1 MLTPTPT
8 MPTVLPV
15 PALSVSLR
23 RSLPEPLIPRH
34 APQTPLERECLPEEN
49 RAAEK
54 VAPSESYVAWLVG
67 IQELLTTLAN
77 RTDDLRRPT
86 ATADEYEQL
95 SVMVDE
101 LTGANGGNPDSP
113 LASVEACVGDF
124 MRIYETAT
132 FPTLEESFPE
142 LLELEHEED
151 PELEAILA
159 RLDEKNKDI
168 HVPTEEEI
176 AIDAFFS
183 LGTLL
188 AKIGKTENAIA
199 AYDGAI
205 RLKPDYAAAHC
216 NRGSLYYAL
225 GDYTAALQDY
235 DAAIRLKPE
244 RGEGYFNRAVTHFH
258 LQHYTAAVRD
268 YDAALARNPDDADA
282 YLGRA
287 HANFAMQRY
296 AAALQD
302 YEETLRRTPDNKEV
316 QRYRDIAQA
325 QTQGG

>member
-1 MLTPTPT
+1 MLTPTQA
-8 MPTVLPV
+8 MPTAFPVPVLPV
-15 PALSVSLR
+15 AIR
-23 RSLPEPLIPRH
+23 MSLPEPLIPRH
-34 APQTPLERECLPEEN
+34 APQTPLERECLPEKK
-49 RAAEK
+49 RADEE
-54 VAPSESYVAWLVG
+54 VAPAESYVAWLVG
-67 IQELLTTLAN
+67 IQELLTELAN
-77 RTDDLRRPT
+77 RNNSLRHPEV
-86 ATADEYEQL
+86 TADEYERL
-95 SVMVDE
+95 STMIEE
-101 LTGANGGNPDSP
+101 LMWAVGDNFGNPFSP
-113 LASVEACVGDF
+113 IEGCVGSF
-124 MRIYETAT
+124 MIRYEEKNV
-132 FPTLEESFPE
+132 PTMEELFPE

-151 PELEAILA
+151 PEIEAAIA

-188 AKIGKTENAIA
+188 TDIGKAENAIA
-199 AYDGAI
+199 AYDVAI

-268 YDAALARNPDDADA
+268 YDAALARNSDDVDA

-296 AAALQD
+296 GAALQD
-302 YEETLRRTPDNKEV
+302 YEETLRRRPDDVEV
-316 QRYRDIAQA
+316 RRYRDIAQA
-325 QTQGG
+325 QNGA

>member
-1 MLTPTPT
+1 MLTPTQT
-8 MPTVLPV
+8 MPTGLPV
-15 PALSVSLR
+15 PALAVSLR
-23 RSLPEPLIPRH
+23 MSLPEPLIPRH
-34 APQTPLERECLPEEN
+34 APQTPLEREDLPEEKHT
-49 RAAEK
+49 AEE
-54 VAPSESYVAWLVG
+54 VAPAESYVAWLVG
-67 IQELLTTLAN
+67 IQELLTELAN
-77 RTDDLRRPT
+77 RTDDLRRST
-86 ATADEYEQL
+86 ATADEYKQL
-95 SVMVDE
+95 SGMLEE
-101 LTGANGGNPDSP
+101 LTVADGGNPDSP
-113 LASVEACVGDF
+113 LAVVGACVGDF
-124 MRIYETAT
+124 VRIYEAAT
-132 FPTLEESFPE
+132 FPTMEELFPE
-142 LLELEHEED
+142 LLELEWEED
-151 PELEAILA
+151 PEIEAAIA

-188 AKIGKTENAIA
+188 TDIGKAENAIA

-244 RGEGYFNRAVTHFH
+244 RSEGYFNRAVTHFH
-258 LQHYTAAVRD
+258 LQHYPAAVRD
-268 YDAALARNPDDADA
+268 YDAALARNPDDVDA

-296 AAALQD
+296 EAALQD
-302 YEETLRRTPDNKEV
+302 YEETLRRMPDDAEV

-325 QTQGG
+325 ENGA

>member
-15 PALSVSLR
+15 PALAVSLR
-23 RSLPEPLIPRH
+23 RSLPEPIIPRH
-34 APQTPLERECLPEEN
+34 APQTPLEREGLSEEK
-49 RAAEK
+49 RAAEE

-67 IQELLTTLAN
+67 IQELLTELAN
-77 RTDDLRRPT
+77 RTDDLRRAT
-86 ATADEYEQL
+86 ATADEYKQL
-95 SVMVDE
+95 SGMLEE
-101 LTGANGGNPDSP
+101 LTVADGSNPDSP
-113 LASVEACVGDF
+113 LAGVGACVGDF
-124 MRIYETAT
+124 VRIYEAAT
-132 FPTLEESFPE
+132 FPTMEELFPE

-151 PELEAILA
+151 PEIEAAIA

-188 AKIGKTENAIA
+188 TDIGKAENAIA
-199 AYDGAI
+199 AYDVAI

-225 GDYTAALQDY
+225 GDYTAALHDY

-244 RGEGYFNRAVTHFH
+244 RSEGYFNRAVTHFH

-268 YDAALARNPDDADA
+268 YDAALARNPDDVDA

-296 AAALQD
+296 TAALQD
-302 YEETLRRTPDNKEV
+302 YEETLRRMPENAEV
-316 QRYRDIAQA
+316 QRYRDIAHA
-325 QTQGG
+325 QNGA

>member
-1 MLTPTPT
+1 MLTSTQT

-15 PALSVSLR
+15 PVLPVSIR
-23 RSLPEPLIPRH
+23 MSLPEPLIPRQ
-34 APQTPLERECLPEEN
+34 APFERECLPEEKH
-49 RAAEK
+49 ADEE
-54 VAPSESYVAWLVG
+54 VAPSESYVSWLVG
-67 IQELLTTLAN
+67 IQELLTELAN
-77 RTDDLRRPT
+77 RTDDLRRST
-86 ATADEYEQL
+86 ATADEYKQL
-95 SVMVDE
+95 SGMLEE
-101 LTGANGGNPDSP
+101 LMWAAGDNFDSP
-113 LASVEACVGDF
+113 LADIEVCVGDF
-124 MRIYETAT
+124 VRIYEAAT
-132 FPTLEESFPE
+132 FPTMEELFPE

-151 PELEAILA
+151 PEIEAAIA

-188 AKIGKTENAIA
+188 TDIGKAENAIA
-199 AYDGAI
+199 AYDVAI

-225 GDYTAALQDY
+225 GDYTAALHDY

-244 RGEGYFNRAVTHFH
+244 RSEGYFNRAVTHFH

-268 YDAALARNPDDADA
+268 YDAALARNSDDADA

-296 AAALQD
+296 EAALQD
-302 YEETLRRTPDNKEV
+302 YEETLRRMPDDEEV

-325 QTQGG
+325 EIR

>member
-8 MPTVLPV
+8 MPPVLPV
-15 PALSVSLR
+15 PVLPSIR
-23 RSLPEPLIPRH
+23 MSLPEPLIPRQ
-34 APQTPLERECLPEEN
+34 APQAPLERECLPEEK
-49 RAAEK
+49 RAAEEI
-54 VAPSESYVAWLVG
+54 APSASYVAWLVG
-67 IQELLTTLAN
+67 IQELLTELAN
-77 RTDDLRRPT
+77 RTDDLRRST
-86 ATADEYEQL
+86 ATADEYKQL
-95 SVMVDE
+95 SVMADE
-101 LTGANGGNPDSP
+101 LRWADGGNPDSP
-113 LASVEACVGDF
+113 LADVGACVGDF
-124 MRIYETAT
+124 VRIYEAAT
-132 FPTLEESFPE
+132 FPTMEELFPE
-142 LLELEHEED
+142 LLELEWEED
-151 PELEAILA
+151 PELEATIAWLA
-159 RLDEKNKDI
+159 EKNKDI

-188 AKIGKTENAIA
+188 TDIGKAENAIA
-199 AYDGAI
+199 AYDVAI

-225 GDYTAALQDY
+225 GDYTAALHDY

-244 RGEGYFNRAVTHFH
+244 RSEGYFNRAVTHFH

-268 YDAALARNPDDADA
+268 YDAALARNPDDVDA

-296 AAALQD
+296 KVALQD
-302 YEETLRRTPDNKEV
+302 YEETLRRMPGDAEV

-325 QTQGG
+325 QTQRG

>member
-15 PALSVSLR
+15 PMLPVAIR
-23 RSLPEPLIPRH
+23 MSLPEPLIPRH
-34 APQTPLERECLPEEN
+34 ATHAPLNRECLPEEKHT
-49 RAAEK
+49 AEEE
-54 VAPSESYVAWLVG
+54 APSESYVAWLVG
-67 IQELLTTLAN
+67 LQELLTELAN
-77 RTDDLRRPT
+77 RNNSLRHAEVT
-86 ATADEYEQL
+86 AGEYEQL
-95 SVMVDE
+95 SVMVEE
-101 LTGANGGNPDSP
+101 LTGAAGDNSDNPFFP
-113 LASVEACVGDF
+113 IEGCVGSF
-124 MRIYETAT
+124 MIRYEEKNV
-132 FPTLEESFPE
+132 PTMEELFPE
-142 LLELEHEED
+142 LLELEPEED
-151 PELEAILA
+151 PELEATLA
-159 RLDEKNKDI
+159 RLAEKNKDI

-188 AKIGKTENAIA
+188 AEVGKAENAIA
-199 AYDGAI
+199 AYDVAI

-225 GDYTAALQDY
+225 GDYTAALHDY

-244 RGEGYFNRAVTHFH
+244 RSEGYFNRAVTHFH

-268 YDAALARNPDDADA
+268 YDAALARNLDDVDA

-296 AAALQD
+296 GAALQD
-302 YEETLRRTPDNKEV
+302 YEETLRRMPDDAEV

-325 QTQGG
+325 QIR

>member
-1 MLTPTPT
+1 MLTPTQA
-8 MPTVLPV
+8 MPTGLHV
-15 PALSVSLR
+15 PAFSVSLR
-23 RSLPEPLIPRH
+23 MSLPEPLIPRY
-34 APQTPLERECLPEEN
+34 TSLERECLPEEKH
-49 RAAEK
+49 ADEE

-67 IQELLTTLAN
+67 IQELLTALAN

-95 SVMVDE
+95 SGMLGE
-101 LTGANGGNPDSP
+101 LMWADGGNPDSP

-124 MRIYETAT
+124 MRIYEAAT
-132 FPTLEESFPE
+132 FPTMEELFPE

-151 PELEAILA
+151 PEIEAAIA

-168 HVPTEEEI
+168 HVPTEEEN

-188 AKIGKTENAIA
+188 AEVGKAENAIA
-199 AYDGAI
+199 AYDVTI

-225 GDYTAALQDY
+225 GNYTAALHDY

-268 YDAALARNPDDADA
+268 YDAALARNSDDVDA

-296 AAALQD
+296 EAALQD
-302 YEETLRRTPDNKEV
+302 YAETLQRMPDNVEV

-325 QTQGG
+325 QNGA

>member
-1 MLTPTPT
+1 MLTPTQA
-8 MPTVLPV
+8 MPPVLPV
-15 PALSVSLR
+15 PVLPSIR
-23 RSLPEPLIPRH
+23 MSLPEPIIPRH
-34 APQTPLERECLPEEN
+34 APQTPLERECLPVEKHADEE
-49 RAAEK
+49 
-54 VAPSESYVAWLVG
+54 VAPSESYVSWLVG
-67 IQELLTTLAN
+67 IQELLTALAN

-86 ATADEYEQL
+86 ATADEYKKL
-95 SVMVDE
+95 SVMAEE
-101 LTGANGGNPDSP
+101 LMWADGGNLDSP
-113 LASVEACVGDF
+113 LADVGACVGDF
-124 MRIYETAT
+124 ARIYGKAH
-132 FPTLEESFPE
+132 FPTMEELFPE
-142 LLELEHEED
+142 LLELEYEED
-151 PELEAILA
+151 PEIEAAIA

-168 HVPTEEEI
+168 HVPTEEEN

-188 AKIGKTENAIA
+188 TEIGKAENAIA
-199 AYDGAI
+199 AYDVAI

-225 GDYTAALQDY
+225 GDYTAALHDY

-244 RGEGYFNRAVTHFH
+244 RSEGYFNRAVTHFH

-268 YDAALARNPDDADA
+268 YDAALARNPEDADA

-296 AAALQD
+296 EAALQD
-302 YEETLRRTPDNKEV
+302 YEETLRRTPDNEEV

-325 QTQGG
+325 QTQGR

>member
-1 MLTPTPT
+1 MLTPTQT

-15 PALSVSLR
+15 PVLPVAVR
-23 RSLPEPLIPRH
+23 MSLPEPLIPRH
-34 APQTPLERECLPEEN
+34 APQTPLERACLPEEKH
-49 RAAEK
+49 AAEE

-67 IQELLTTLAN
+67 IQELLTELAN
-77 RTDDLRRPT
+77 RTDDLRRAT
-86 ATADEYEQL
+86 ATADEYKQL
-95 SVMVDE
+95 SVMADE
-101 LTGANGGNPDSP
+101 LRWADGGNPDSP
-113 LASVEACVGDF
+113 LADVGACVGDF
-124 MRIYETAT
+124 ARIYGKAH
-132 FPTLEESFPE
+132 FPTMEELFPE
-142 LLELEHEED
+142 LLELEWEED
-151 PELEAILA
+151 PEIEAAIA

-188 AKIGKTENAIA
+188 AEIGKAENAIA
-199 AYDGAI
+199 AYDVAI

-225 GDYTAALQDY
+225 GDYTAALRDY

-268 YDAALARNPDDADA
+268 YDAALARNSDDVDA

-302 YEETLRRTPDNKEV
+302 YEETLRRTPDNEEV
-316 QRYRDIAQA
+316 RRYRDIAQA
-325 QTQGG
+325 QNGA

>member
-8 MPTVLPV
+8 MPTVFPV

-23 RSLPEPLIPRH
+23 MSLPEPIIPRL
-34 APQTPLERECLPEEN
+34 TPLESECLPEEKH
-49 RAAEK
+49 ADEE

-67 IQELLTTLAN
+67 IQELLTELAN

-95 SVMVDE
+95 SVMVEE
-101 LTGANGGNPDSP
+101 LTGANSGNSDSP
-113 LASVEACVGDF
+113 LAVVEACVGDF

-132 FPTLEESFPE
+132 FPTMEESFPE

-151 PELEAILA
+151 PEIEAAIA

-188 AKIGKTENAIA
+188 AEVGKAENAIA
-199 AYDGAI
+199 AYDVAI

-225 GDYTAALQDY
+225 GDYNAALHDY
-235 DAAIRLKPE
+235 DAAIRLRPE

-258 LQHYTAAVRD
+258 LQHYPAAVRD
-268 YDAALARNPDDADA
+268 YDAALARNSDDVDA

-296 AAALQD
+296 GAALQD
-302 YEETLRRTPDNKEV
+302 YEETLQRTPDDAEV
-316 QRYRDIAQA
+316 QRYRDLAQA
-325 QTQGG
+325 QTQRS

>member
-1 MLTPTPT
+1 MLTPTQT
-8 MPTVLPV
+8 MPTGLPV
-15 PALSVSLR
+15 PMLPVSIR
-23 RSLPEPLIPRH
+23 MSLPEPLIPRQ
-34 APQTPLERECLPEEN
+34 APQTPLESECLPEKK
-49 RAAEK
+49 RADEE
-54 VAPSESYVAWLVG
+54 VAPAESYVSWLVG
-67 IQELLTTLAN
+67 IQELLTELAN
-77 RTDDLRRPT
+77 RNNSLRH
-86 ATADEYEQL
+86 AEVTADEYEQL
-95 SVMVDE
+95 SGMVEE
-101 LTGANGGNPDSP
+101 LTEAAGDNSANPFFPIEG
-113 LASVEACVGDF
+113 CVGSF
-124 MRIYETAT
+124 MIRYEEKNV
-132 FPTLEESFPE
+132 PTLEELFPE
-142 LLELEHEED
+142 LLELEHKED
-151 PELEAILA
+151 PEIEAAIA

-188 AKIGKTENAIA
+188 TDIGKAENAIA
-199 AYDGAI
+199 AYDVAI

-225 GDYTAALQDY
+225 GNYTAALHDY

-244 RGEGYFNRAVTHFH
+244 RSEGYFNRAVTHFH

-268 YDAALARNPDDADA
+268 YDAALARNSDDVDA

-296 AAALQD
+296 TAALQD
-302 YEETLRRTPDNKEV
+302 YEETLRRMPDDAEV

-325 QTQGG
+325 QNGA

>member
-8 MPTVLPV
+8 MPPVLPV
-15 PALSVSLR
+15 PAFSVSLR
-23 RSLPEPLIPRH
+23 VSLPEPLIPRH
-34 APQTPLERECLPEEN
+34 APQTPLERECLPEEKH
-49 RAAEK
+49 ADEEE
-54 VAPSESYVAWLVG
+54 APSESYVSWLVG

-77 RTDDLRRPT
+77 RTDDLRHPT
-86 ATADEYEQL
+86 ATADEYKQL
-95 SVMVDE
+95 AVMVEE
-101 LTGANGGNPDSP
+101 LMWAVGEDFNSP
-113 LASVEACVGDF
+113 LGDVEACVVDF
-124 MRIYETAT
+124 ARIYEAAT
-132 FPTLEESFPE
+132 FPTMEELFPE
-142 LLELEHEED
+142 LLELEWEED
-151 PELEAILA
+151 PEIEAAIA

-168 HVPTEEEI
+168 HVPTEEEN

-188 AKIGKTENAIA
+188 TEIGKAENAIA
-199 AYDGAI
+199 AYDVAI

-225 GDYTAALQDY
+225 GDYTAALRDY

-287 HANFAMQRY
+287 HANFAMQHY

-302 YEETLRRTPDNKEV
+302 YEETLRRTPDDAEV
-316 QRYRDIAQA
+316 QHYRDIAQA
-325 QTQGG
+325 QNGA

>member
-1 MLTPTPT
+1 MLTPTQT

-15 PALSVSLR
+15 PTLSVSLR
-23 RSLPEPLIPRH
+23 MGLPEPIIPRH
-34 APQTPLERECLPEEN
+34 TPQTPLERACLPKEKHATEE
-49 RAAEK
+49 

-67 IQELLTTLAN
+67 IQELLTELAN

-95 SVMVDE
+95 SGMLEE
-101 LTGANGGNPDSP
+101 LMWADGGNPDSP
-113 LASVEACVGDF
+113 LADVGACVGDF
-124 MRIYETAT
+124 ARIYGKAH
-132 FPTLEESFPE
+132 FPTMEELFPE

-151 PELEAILA
+151 PEIEAAIA

-188 AKIGKTENAIA
+188 ADIGKAENAIA

-225 GDYTAALQDY
+225 GNYTAALQDY

-268 YDAALARNPDDADA
+268 YDAALARNSDDADA

-296 AAALQD
+296 EAALQD
-302 YEETLRRTPDNKEV
+302 YEETLQRMPENEEV

>member
-8 MPTVLPV
+8 MPTGLPV
-15 PALSVSLR
+15 PMLPVSIR
-23 RSLPEPLIPRH
+23 MSLPEPLIPRH
-34 APQTPLERECLPEEN
+34 ALQTPLEREDLPKKKH
-49 RAAEK
+49 AAEE

-67 IQELLTTLAN
+67 IQELLTELTN
-77 RTDDLRRPT
+77 RTDDLRRST
-86 ATADEYEQL
+86 ATADEYKQL
-95 SVMVDE
+95 SGMLEE
-101 LTGANGGNPDSP
+101 LTVADGGNPDSP
-113 LASVEACVGDF
+113 LAGVGACVGDF
-124 MRIYETAT
+124 VRIYETAT
-132 FPTLEESFPE
+132 FPTLEELFPE
-142 LLELEHEED
+142 LLELEWEED
-151 PELEAILA
+151 PELEAAIA

-188 AKIGKTENAIA
+188 TEIGKSENAIA
-199 AYDGAI
+199 AYDVTI

-225 GDYTAALQDY
+225 GDYTAALHDY

-244 RGEGYFNRAVTHFH
+244 RSEGYFNRAVTHFH
-258 LQHYTAAVRD
+258 LQHYPAAVRD

-296 AAALQD
+296 GAALQD
-302 YEETLRRTPDNKEV
+302 YEETLRRSPDDAEI

-325 QTQGG
+325 ENGA

>member
-15 PALSVSLR
+15 PALAVSLR
-23 RSLPEPLIPRH
+23 MSLPEPIIPR
-34 APQTPLERECLPEEN
+34 QVPLERECLPEEKH
-49 RAAEK
+49 ADEE
-54 VAPSESYVAWLVG
+54 VTPSESYVAWLVG
-67 IQELLTTLAN
+67 IQELLTELTN
-77 RTDDLRRPT
+77 RTDDLRRST

-95 SVMVDE
+95 SVMLEE
-101 LTGANGGNPDSP
+101 LTVADGGNPDSP
-113 LASVEACVGDF
+113 LAGVEACVGDF
-124 MRIYETAT
+124 VRIYEAAT
-132 FPTLEESFPE
+132 FPTMEELFAE
-142 LLELEHEED
+142 LLELEWEED
-151 PELEAILA
+151 PEIEAAIA

-168 HVPTEEEI
+168 HVPTEEEN

-188 AKIGKTENAIA
+188 ADIGKAENAIA
-199 AYDGAI
+199 AYDVAI

-225 GDYTAALQDY
+225 GNYTAALQDY

-244 RGEGYFNRAVTHFH
+244 RSEGYFNRAVTHFH

-268 YDAALARNPDDADA
+268 YDAALARNPDDVDA

-302 YEETLRRTPDNKEV
+302 YEETLRRTPENEEV

>member
-8 MPTVLPV
+8 MPTVFPV

-23 RSLPEPLIPRH
+23 MSLPEPIIPRH
-34 APQTPLERECLPEEN
+34 APQTPLESEDLPEEKH
-49 RAAEK
+49 AAEE

-67 IQELLTTLAN
+67 IQELLTKLAN
-77 RTDDLRRPT
+77 RTDDLRCST
-86 ATADEYEQL
+86 ATADEYKQL
-95 SVMVDE
+95 SVMAEE
-101 LTGANGGNPDSP
+101 LMWAVGEDFDSP
-113 LASVEACVGDF
+113 LADVEVCVADF
-124 MRIYETAT
+124 ARIYGKAH
-132 FPTLEESFPE
+132 FPTMEELFPE
-142 LLELEHEED
+142 LLELEWEED
-151 PELEAILA
+151 PEIEAAIA

-188 AKIGKTENAIA
+188 AEVEKSENAIA
-199 AYDGAI
+199 AYDVAI

-225 GDYTAALQDY
+225 GNYTAALHDY
-235 DAAIRLKPE
+235 DSAIRLKPE
-244 RGEGYFNRAVTHFH
+244 RSEGYFNRAVTHFH

-268 YDAALARNPDDADA
+268 YDAALARNSDDVDA

-296 AAALQD
+296 KAALQD
-302 YEETLRRTPDNKEV
+302 YEETLRRTPGDVEV

-325 QTQGG
+325 QNGA

>member
-15 PALSVSLR
+15 PVLPVSIR
-23 RSLPEPLIPRH
+23 MSLPEPLIPRH
-34 APQTPLERECLPEEN
+34 APQTPLEHECLPEETH
-49 RAAEK
+49 ADEE

-67 IQELLTTLAN
+67 IQELLTELAN
-77 RTDDLRRPT
+77 RTDDLRRST
-86 ATADEYEQL
+86 ATADEYKQL
-95 SVMVDE
+95 SGMLEE
-101 LTGANGGNPDSP
+101 LMRAAGDNFDSP
-113 LASVEACVGDF
+113 LADVEVCVGDF
-124 MRIYETAT
+124 VRIYEAAT
-132 FPTLEESFPE
+132 FPTMEELFPE

-151 PELEAILA
+151 PEIEAAIA

-188 AKIGKTENAIA
+188 TEIGKAENAIA
-199 AYDGAI
+199 AYDVTI

-225 GDYTAALQDY
+225 GDYTAALRDY

-244 RGEGYFNRAVTHFH
+244 RSEGYFNRAVTHFH

-268 YDAALARNPDDADA
+268 YDAALARNSDDVDA

-296 AAALQD
+296 KAALQD
-302 YEETLRRTPDNKEV
+302 YEETLRRTPDNEEV